1 MNPASRVWRS
11 KANARIERSRIA
23 WLGNI
28 LHEREAQNLRK
39 RNQQSHDQYTRL
51 YIVCNYA
58 AEDLASADTQIER
71 LQNECANLSA
81 KKKIRENVQTR
92 LIDENKVLS
101 LERSGMTDLIVKVQK
116 TDNDIDKANG
126 SDEKIWKI

>member
-11 KANARIERSRIA
+11 KANARIEVASHGSGISCTSEK
-23 WLGNI
+23 LKIFGNGTNNRTI
-28 LHEREAQNLRK
+28 
-39 RNQQSHDQYTRL
+39 T
-51 YIVCNYA
+51 
-58 AEDLASADTQIER
+58 SADTQIER